1 MPNLIQIKRSDSTAT
16 PTSLA
21 NGELAFSAASNVLFV
36 GIKNTVVAVA
46 GGRSP
51 GTLVANQAIVVNA
64 SSLIDTIKVGN
75 TVANVTT
82 NTSGVYLANSTSN
95 TRLTIPTS
103 AQYTGGD
110 YWLNANGSWLQIPAA
125 VTSLDGLSDVTITT
139 VANNDFLVYSN
150 ATSQWVNKATGNG
163 FTFSSQTP
171 SVLAANGIVVT
182 AAGVNVLAGNNQ
194 LISNSSG
201 LWVDQSKINH
211 DALTNYDANKHVDH
225 TAVSITAGNGL
236 TGGGTI
242 AASRTIDV
250 GAGNGITVGADSVS
264 VTAANGIVVT
274 AAGVNVLAGN
284 SQVVSNSTGVW
295 VSGITSSQITGDIA
309 LGTQTSGN
317 YVASITAGNGLTGDA
332 TGEGSTPT
340 LAVGAGNG
348 ITVAADAVSVT
359 AANGIVVTTAGVNVL
374 AGNSQIVSNTTGVWV
389 SGVTSAQIA
398 GDIALGTQTSGNYV
412 ASITAGAGLTGT
424 ATGEGSTPTLAV
436 GAGNG
441 ITVNAD
447 DIAVTGANGII
458 VTAAGVNV
466 LAGTGVTVNATG
478 VHIGQAIGTG
488 SSVTFQDL
496 TVNGNT
502 ALGSDTADRISIN
515 GYVNTAIVPDANN
528 TRDLGTT
535 ALRWNNGY
543 IRNLVGNTL
552 TIDADATISGNL
564 VVVGDLVTLNVAT
577 LSVEDPLIELARL
590 NTATDA
596 LDIGFFGVYGSG
608 GARYTG
614 LFRDAS
620 DSKYKIFNALQSAP
634 TTTVDTGG
642 TGYAIGTLV
651 SYLESSGLVTN
662 ATHVVLTSNSTVN
675 VSITA
680 NTITLSNPLA
690 GTSGGTGLSAYT
702 AEDILVANTSNGFR
716 KLAAGTDGQVLQIS
730 GTSVVYSSLD
740 GGTF

>member
-1 MPNLIQIKRSDSTAT
+1 MANLIQIKRSDTTAT

-125 VTSLDGLSDVTITT
+125 VTTLDGLSDVTITT

-171 SVLAANGIVVT
+171 SVLAANGI
-182 AAGVNVLAGNNQ
+182 
-194 LISNSSG
+194 I
-201 LWVDQSKINH
+201 
-211 DALTNYDANKHVDH
+211 
-225 TAVSITAGNGL
+225 
-236 TGGGTI
+236 
-242 AASRTIDV
+242 
-250 GAGNGITVGADSVS
+250 
-264 VTAANGIVVT
+264 VT

-359 AANGIVVTTAGVNVL
+359 AANGIVVTAAGVNVL

-502 ALGSDTADRISIN
+502 ALGSDTADRISVN

-528 TRDLGTT
+528 ARDLGTT

-596 LDIGFFGVYGSG
+596 LDIGFFGVYGSA
-608 GARYTG
+608 GAKYTG

-651 SYLESSGLVTN
+651 SYIESGGLVTN
-662 ATHVVLTSNSTVN
+662 ATHVVLTANSTVN
-675 VSITA
+675 VAITA
-680 NTITLSNPLA
+680 NTITLSTPLA
-690 GTSGGTGLSAYT
+690 GTSGGTGLASYT
-702 AEDILVANTSNGFR
+702 AEDILVANSSNGFR